1 MQLVRFN
8 TSDERHFLT
17 YMLTRVSNFTTYDF
31 TATKMKG
38 KRILNKKNAKT
49 YLIL

>member
-8 TSDERHFLT
+8 TSAERHFLT

-31 TATKMKG
+31 TATNNEG
-38 KRILNKKNAKT
+38 KKEF
-49 YLIL
+49 